1 MFWSIQAP
9 NNSCIFT
16 GVATEVECKLYVR
29 SLGSIN
35 PDTMVS
41 KCMMVHSFWQVCR
54 IIIFWRS
61 IGKNNNTRTVQA
73 ESSKFASVL
82 FDQGFQIWV
91 GWNWLERHL
100 SVFCIDPIV
109 PGFVVSIKICFWN
122 FLTFMI
128 RSFYEHKPNKHIW
141 HDIYSTAENDEG
153 IDFIVRI
160 LLLIREESEIF

>member
-91 GWNWLERHL
+91 GWNWAKRHL
-100 SVFCIDPIV
+100 LVFCIDPIV
-109 PGFVVSIKICFWN
+109 PGFVVYYVNWIEIKHWIYKTLEGKPT
-122 FLTFMI
+122 FLHSAH
-128 RSFYEHKPNKHIW
+128 RGLN
-141 HDIYSTAENDEG
+141 
-153 IDFIVRI
+153 
-160 LLLIREESEIF
+160 LLILSYLL